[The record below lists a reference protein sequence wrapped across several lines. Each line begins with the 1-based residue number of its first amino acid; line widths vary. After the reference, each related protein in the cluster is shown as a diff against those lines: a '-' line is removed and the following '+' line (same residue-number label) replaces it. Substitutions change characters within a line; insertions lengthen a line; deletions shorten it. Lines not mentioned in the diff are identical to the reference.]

1 MSEKI
6 TLNERVDLLE
16 GMQEFITENLVE
28 TLAKLNALCELLVIS
43 GKLTQKQME
52 ELEVLAEANK
62 DMLAIELMGMADE
75 EDDILGVEEQ
85 GT

>member
-6 TLNERVDLLE
+6 TLEDRVELLE
-16 GMQEFITENLVE
+16 GMQEFITENLIE

-62 DMLAIELMGMADE
+62 DMLAIELMGMAD
-75 EDDILGVEEQ
+75 DDILGVEEQ